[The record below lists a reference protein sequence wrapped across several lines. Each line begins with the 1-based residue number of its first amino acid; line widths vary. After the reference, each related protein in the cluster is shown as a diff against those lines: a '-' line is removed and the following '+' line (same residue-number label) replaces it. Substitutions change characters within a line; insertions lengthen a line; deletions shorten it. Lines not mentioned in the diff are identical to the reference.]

1 MPRTTAY
8 VRCGLPD
15 RVARRAADVLPL
27 QERPGVDQATTGI
40 GGRLRVSV
48 DAPCHFVMHV
58 AETLSTGGPEHP
70 DRRANID
77 VLSD

>member
-48 DAPCHFVMHV
+48 YGPRHFVMHV
-58 AETLSTGGPEHP
+58 GEALGTAGPEHP
-70 DRRANID
+70 DRRADIH